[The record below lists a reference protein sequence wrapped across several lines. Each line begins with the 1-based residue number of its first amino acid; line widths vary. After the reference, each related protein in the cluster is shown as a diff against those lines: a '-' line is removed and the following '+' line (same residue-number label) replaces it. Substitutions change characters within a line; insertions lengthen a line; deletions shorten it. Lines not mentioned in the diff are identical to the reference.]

1 MDRFQGSI
9 CNRDIAERNHG
20 DPPKHSS
27 VGPFGTGQ
35 ISLGTKQPPNL
46 AHVMGV
52 FIMVTLSHAKKFN
65 SFHLRGRC
73 VEGFCMPK
81 VQLNEIAL

>member
-1 MDRFQGSI
+1 MGRFQGSI
-9 CNRDIAERNHG
+9 CNCDIAERNHG

-35 ISLGTKQPPNL
+35 ISLGTEQPPNL

-52 FIMVTLSHAKKFN
+52 FIMVTLSHAKKLNCFC
-65 SFHLRGRC
+65 SRGTC
-73 VEGFCMPK
+73 AEGFCMPK
-81 VQLNEIAL
+81 VQPNEIAL